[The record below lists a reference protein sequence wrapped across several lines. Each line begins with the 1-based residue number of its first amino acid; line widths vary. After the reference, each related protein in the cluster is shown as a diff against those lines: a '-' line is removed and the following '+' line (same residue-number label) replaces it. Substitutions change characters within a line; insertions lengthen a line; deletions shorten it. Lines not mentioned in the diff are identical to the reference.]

1 MSGKPDWEPDI
12 IGRASDLIPAGTQIL
27 SEALPKETIHP
38 LVSLEELE
46 RPSPRGAHPDPEF
59 PDLDTRDPLY
69 IPRFLI
75 RRWGGERFLR
85 SPYYKLWETEAG
97 RGKRLADPKPGQKK

>member
-1 MSGKPDWEPDI
+1 MPEDPFAT
-12 IGRASDLIPAGTQIL
+12 IGRASDLLPDDYKPVA
-27 SEALPKETIHP
+27 ALAKEPVHP
-38 LVSLEELE
+38 VASLEELE
-46 RPSPRGAHPDPEF
+46 RPSPKTGHPDRDF

-69 IPRFLI
+69 IPRFLV

-97 RGKRLADPKPGQKK
+97 RGKRIADPKPVKK